1 MEMIVVFYACRVTID
16 GDQTTIVQWPVV
28 YRLEL
33 RVLKAPRQS
42 ASGSFLPLHGHRPGA
57 IKIVPPSYLLYLF
70 DCPL

>member
-33 RVLKAPRQS
+33 
-42 ASGSFLPLHGHRPGA
+42 
-57 IKIVPPSYLLYLF
+57 
-70 DCPL
+70 